1 MTDLYHDRWITCADD
16 GVVIRWYYLW
26 GAKRIPYSAI
36 RGAKTVTLAP
46 VRGKGRIWGTANP
59 RYWASLDPARPTKD
73 AAIILDVGGQ
83 VQPYLTPD
91 DVPAV
96 AQIIKERAGLTD
108 VPQTGRGPF
117 L

>member
-1 MTDLYHDRWITCADD
+1 MTDLYHDRWITCDD
-16 GVVIRWYYLW
+16 DAVVIRWYYLW
-26 GAKRIPYSAI
+26 GAKRIPYSSI
-36 RGAKTVTLAP
+36 RGAKTVTLAAI
-46 VRGKGRIWGTANP
+46 RGKGRIWGTANP
-59 RYWASLDPARPTKD
+59 RYWASLDPARPTKN

-96 AQIIKERAGLTD
+96 AEIIKDRAGLTSI
-108 VPQTGRGPF
+108 PEAGPSPF